1 MDHKQLL
8 TDIREAIKRGDTKV
22 AIALINSDRK
32 VFEATTVFGTWLH
45 FAASHGKLEIVK
57 RLVEMGADFNQRG
70 GVFDA
75 GPIKDAANDGHLEIV
90 AYLIEQGAEL
100 DVSEPTRNPL
110 FGAIHN
116 GHTGV
121 AKLLIDS
128 GIDIR
133 VKYTG
138 ENMKGMD
145 ALRYAREWGRDDI
158 AKLLIEK
165 LGSDAPPPEE
175 LARDTG
181 RHVHSVDSIVEHLS
195 QHLGEPSPL
204 ALREIV
210 TTDLP
215 IAIHV
220 IRTEDEQFLVTE
232 GMSARP
238 MTVPEGGEAFQ
249 FAELVLRLPS
259 DWPLTLAAF
268 ENPQHY
274 WPIEW
279 LKRIARYP
287 HDNDTWL
294 GGPHTIIAN
303 GEPPE
308 PFAPNTKMS
317 CLMLLANP
325 SKFGRWTRPTDGAEV
340 VFYDLFGL
348 YTEERDLELREGL
361 PELLNRFQS
370 RFISKVLDPQ
380 RPNVATSR

>member
-1 MDHKQLL
+1 MDDALVATEL
-8 TDIREAIKRGDTKV
+8 RTAIKNGDVERLASCIGTDK
-22 AIALINSDRK
+22 LRL
-32 VFEATTVFGTWLH
+32 TVESGFGPWLH
-45 FAASHGKLEIVK
+45 YAAMKGKIEIVK
-57 RLVEMGADFNQRG
+57 CLVEMGVDINQRG
-70 GVFDA
+70 GVS
-75 GPIKDAANDGHLEIV
+75 DAAAIKEAALEGHLDV
-90 AYLIEQGAEL
+90 VKYLISIGAQFDIE
-100 DVSEPTRNPL
+100 EPERNPL
-110 FGAIHN
+110 IAAIHD
-116 GHTGV
+116 GHTAV

-145 ALRYAREWGRDDI
+145 ALRFAREWGRDDI

-165 LGSDAPPPEE
+165 LGSDAPTPEE
-175 LARDTG
+175 LEEDTG

-210 TTDLP
+210 PTDLP

-220 IRTEDEQFLVTE
+220 IRTEDEQILVTE

-238 MTVPEGGEAFQ
+238 MTVPAGGEAFQ

-259 DWPLTLAAF
+259 DWPLTLDAF
-268 ENPQHY
+268 ANPNHY

-294 GGPHTIIAN
+294 GGPYTIIAN

-308 PFAPNTKMS
+308 PFAPNTKLS

-325 SKFGRWTRPTDGAEV
+325 SEFGRWTRPTDGAEV

-348 YTEERDLELREGL
+348 YTEERDLELSEGL
-361 PELLNRFQS
+361 PELLNRFQD
-370 RFISKVLDPQ
+370 RFISNVLDPQ
-380 RPNVATSR
+380 RPNVAL

>member
-1 MDHKQLL
+1 MNEEFSASDVWAAIRANDSKKMFDLL
-8 TDIREAIKRGDTKV
+8 GDDESR
-22 AIALINSDRK
+22 LNLD
-32 VFEATTVFGTWLH
+32 TVFGTWLH
-45 FAASHGKLEIVK
+45 FAASEGKLDVVE
-57 RLVEMGADFNQRG
+57 RLVERG
-70 GVFDA
+70 LDVNRRSGIDDA
-75 GPIKDAANDGHLEIV
+75 TPISEAALSGHLDIV
-90 AYLIEQGAEL
+90 EYLLKHGATL
-100 DVSEPTRNPL
+100 DVGEPERNPL
-110 FGAIHN
+110 FGCIQH
-116 GHTGV
+116 GHSDV

-145 ALRYAREWGRDDI
+145 ALRFAREWGRDDI

-165 LGSDAPPPEE
+165 LGSDAPTEDE
-175 LARDTG
+175 LQRDNG
-181 RHVHSVDSIVEHLS
+181 RHEPSPNSFVEYLRE
-195 QHLGEPSPL
+195 HLGEPEPL

-210 TTDLP
+210 PSDLP

-220 IRTEDEQFLVTE
+220 IRTEDEQILVTE

-238 MTVPEGGEAFQ
+238 MNVPKAGEAFQ

-259 DWPLTLAAF
+259 DWPLTLEAF
-268 ENPQHY
+268 ENPNRY
-274 WPIEW
+274 WPVEW

-294 GGPHTIIAN
+294 AGPFTIIAN

-308 PFAPNTKMS
+308 PLAPDTKMS

-325 SKFGRWTRPTDGAEV
+325 SEFGRWTRPSDGVEV
-340 VFYDLFGL
+340 VFYDVFGL

-361 PELLNRFQS
+361 PALLNRFQD

-380 RPNVATSR
+380 RPNVAL